1 MDLLADGYEV
11 SLVRD
16 AVCSRH
22 KSDLGLGLKKVRQA
36 GRVVTSTEAI
46 ISQLLKRAD
55 TAEFKFMPPLV
66 KQRQA
71 FISL

>member
-16 AVCSRH
+16 AVCSRY
-22 KSDLGLGLKKVRQA
+22 KSDWEVGLKKVRQA

-46 ISQLLKRAD
+46 IFPPLKWAD
-55 TAEFKFMPPLV
+55 TAEFKFVPPLV
-66 KQRQA
+66 K
-71 FISL
+71 